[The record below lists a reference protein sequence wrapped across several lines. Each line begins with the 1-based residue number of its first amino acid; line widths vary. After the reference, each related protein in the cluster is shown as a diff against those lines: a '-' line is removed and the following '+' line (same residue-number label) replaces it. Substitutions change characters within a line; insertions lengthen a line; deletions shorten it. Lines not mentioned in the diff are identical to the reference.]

1 MNIVYSVEQ
10 VNATT
15 SCLFPKLTYFY
26 NCYIT
31 EKHGG
36 IIVHI
41 LGGKLEKKCMQFSTC
56 GSSRF
61 SEKALLSIKLRYS
74 DLF

>member
-36 IIVHI
+36 IIVRI
-41 LGGKLEKKCMQFSTC
+41 LGGKLEKNVCNS
-56 GSSRF
+56 
-61 SEKALLSIKLRYS
+61 LLVEAYGFLKKHC
-74 DLF
+74 